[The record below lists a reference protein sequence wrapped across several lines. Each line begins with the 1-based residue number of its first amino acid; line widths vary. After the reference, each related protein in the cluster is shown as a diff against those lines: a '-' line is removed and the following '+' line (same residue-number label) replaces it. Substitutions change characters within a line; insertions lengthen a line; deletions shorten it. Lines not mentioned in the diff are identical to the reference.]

1 MIYAVLAS
9 GESMN
14 QALADSV
21 RGKCKV
27 LAVSDTYLLAPWADG
42 LVSADAGWWRNKSPQ
57 FDGKKYT
64 MGLDRKSVV

>member
-1 MIYAVLAS
+1 MIFAVLAS

-27 LAVSDTYLLAPWADG
+27 IAVSDTWRLAPWADA
-42 LVSADAGWWRNKSPQ
+42 LVSSDAGWWRHKTPK
-57 FDGKKYT
+57 FDGPKYT
-64 MGLDRKSVV
+64 LGTFPEV